1 MKAPLLIVDLPACAM
16 WLMTPE
22 ANDITRTRN
31 DMNVKLVDSSKNSP
45 NKLVIVHNVIYI
57 YIHIHIPYCIP
68 IVGDRYIQSIL
79 ASFDFDDV
87 VVHVLEIPPFV
98 LLVYQFPREAI

>member
-31 DMNVKLVDSSKNSP
+31 DMNVKLVDSSKKFSQQ
-45 NKLVIVHNVIYI
+45 
-57 YIHIHIPYCIP
+57 
-68 IVGDRYIQSIL
+68 VGYS
-79 ASFDFDDV
+79 S
-87 VVHVLEIPPFV
+87 
-98 LLVYQFPREAI
+98 

>member
-1 MKAPLLIVDLPACAM
+1 ML
-16 WLMTPE
+16 
-22 ANDITRTRN
+22 
-31 DMNVKLVDSSKNSP
+31 
-45 NKLVIVHNVIYI
+45 YI

-87 VVHVLEIPPFV
+87 VVHVLEIPTICTAGISISTGSHIS
-98 LLVYQFPREAI
+98 FPHLHLC

>member
-31 DMNVKLVDSSKNSP
+31 DMNVKLVDSSKNSL

-57 YIHIHIPYCIP
+57 YTYTYPILYPYCW
-68 IVGDRYIQSIL
+68 
-79 ASFDFDDV
+79 
-87 VVHVLEIPPFV
+87 
-98 LLVYQFPREAI
+98 